1 MVGKSRGGCA
11 TRPAELAAGY
21 PADGN
26 CELSSMLTFV
36 RVARR
41 TVESAFDRSEE
52 HTSEL
57 QSRLHLV
64 CRLLLEKKK
73 KKNNKPRC
81 NDKFSISVHNDR
93 SMTVFVVQFI
103 CT

>member
-41 TVESAFDRSEE
+41 TVESAFD
-52 HTSEL
+52 
-57 QSRLHLV
+57 
-64 CRLLLEKKK
+64 
-73 KKNNKPRC
+73 
-81 NDKFSISVHNDR
+81 IG
-93 SMTVFVVQFI
+93 
-103 CT
+103 